1 MLTLVEPTINDV
13 LSRFYT
19 IRDTSAAS
27 VEQESRTLIARQ
39 AGKGQLRSGTTLKA
53 LAFLIETALDAALVE
68 TLAVLRHLRF
78 SAGTDYQACRDQA
91 FLRAR
96 DLVPAL
102 RAAADLDKWVDA
114 AGSAAA
120 SDAIEARIA
129 KLYETISYRFRQFD
143 VGLDPADMARG
154 PTMTPTATR
163 LQHRLSERQSW
174 FQNEWF
180 FKWHRIG
187 GDEGISIDLFNG
199 RFATYAGIAYWGSPR
214 DIFWDAIARG
224 LRKEVVDQFAWVE
237 EAAKRYDRSVAIR
250 TIDECAGLLTG
261 FAQIIRRE
269 AVEKDRI
276 LRGDGLI
283 FPAEED
289 RGRWTGADEQ
299 DICDQAEALKA
310 ALFPVSGFEPAPL
323 STPEIP
329 STTGPS
335 SSPRFQVALSFAGE
349 QRTYV
354 RQVADAL
361 AARHIAVF
369 YDEFQA
375 NTLWGTDGAEHFHQI
390 YSQDTQYVV
399 MFISAEY
406 VTKAWTRQERRAAI
420 SRQMKD
426 DGEYI
431 LPVRFDETEVPGL
444 PDTIQYLLA
453 DRFTP
458 AQLAIEI
465 AKKVGVRPTDGKAS
479 NLAPPASGAMS
490 GEVTFDYSAYNGRYV
505 LGSAPSTFETAW
517 SKGSDTSIYLY
528 NDPDGIHGIA
538 IARGATAINEIQDA
552 AAYDYSSRARSL
564 RTGEIAVL
572 RNTDGFYAAVQV
584 VAIEDDTRGAE
595 SDALTLRYAILTH
608 GGKDFANPSPNPSGA
623 ERKTDPEPSVV
634 A

>member
-1 MLTLVEPTINDV
+1 MPTPAEPTINDV
-13 LSRFYT
+13 LSRLYT

-27 VEQESRTLIARQ
+27 VEQEARALIARQ
-39 AGKGQLRSGTTLKA
+39 SAKGQLRSGATLKS
-53 LAFLIETALDAALVE
+53 LASLIESAFDAALVE
-68 TLAVLRHLRF
+68 TLAVLRHLRS
-78 SAGTDYQACRDQA
+78 SAGVDYQACRDQA

-102 RAAADLDKWVDA
+102 RGAADLDKWVDA

-120 SDAIEARIA
+120 SAAIEARIA

-143 VGLDPADMARG
+143 VGMDPVDMARG

-180 FKWHRIG
+180 FKWHHIA
-187 GDEGISIDLFNG
+187 GDDVISIDLFNG
-199 RFATYAGIAYWGSPR
+199 RFATYAGLAYWGSPR

-237 EAAKRYDRSVAIR
+237 EAASGYDKNVAIR
-250 TIDECAGLLTG
+250 AIDECAGLLTG

-276 LRGDGLI
+276 LRGDGFT
-283 FPAEED
+283 FPAGED
-289 RGRWTGADEQ
+289 QGRWTGANDE
-299 DICDQAEALKA
+299 DIRGQAEALKA
-310 ALFPVSGFEPAPL
+310 ALFPVPIFEPA
-323 STPEIP
+323 SHSMPEV
-329 STTGPS
+329 SKARPS

-406 VTKAWTRQERRAAI
+406 VTKAWTRQERRSAI

-431 LPVRFDETEVPGL
+431 LPVRFDQSEVPGL

-479 NLAPPASGAMS
+479 SLAPPASGATS

-505 LGSAPSTFETAW
+505 LGSGSSTFETAW

-538 IARGATAINEIQDA
+538 LARGATAINEIHDA
-552 AAYDYSSRARSL
+552 AVYDYSSRARSL

-584 VAIEDDTRGAE
+584 VKIEDDARGAE
-595 SDALTLRYAILTH
+595 SDALTLRYAILTQ
-608 GGKDFANPSPNPSGA
+608 GGKDFASPGA
-623 ERKTDPEPSVV
+623 DSSEV
-634 A
+634 

>member
-1 MLTLVEPTINDV
+1 MSIQIEPTINDV
-13 LSRFYT
+13 LSRLYT

-27 VEQESRTLIARQ
+27 VEQEAKALIARQ
-39 AGKGQLRSGTTLKA
+39 TAKGQLRSGATLKS
-53 LAFLIETALDAALVE
+53 LATLIESAFDAALVE
-68 TLAVLRHLRF
+68 TLTVLRHLR
-78 SAGTDYQACRDQA
+78 SSTGIDYQACRDQA

-102 RAAADLDKWVDA
+102 RAAVDLDKWLDA

-120 SDAIEARIA
+120 RGAIEARIA
-129 KLYETISYRFRQFD
+129 KLYETINYRFRQFD
-143 VGLDPADMARG
+143 VGLDPADIARG
-154 PTMTPTATR
+154 PTVTPTATR
-163 LQHRLSERQSW
+163 LQHRLSERQNW

-180 FKWHRIG
+180 FKWHHIG
-187 GDEGISIDLFNG
+187 GADVISIDLFNG
-199 RFATYAGIAYWGSPR
+199 RFATYAGLAYSGSPR

-224 LRKEVVDQFAWVE
+224 LRKEIVDQFAWVE
-237 EAAKRYDRSVAIR
+237 EAARGYDKNVAIR
-250 TIDECAGLLTG
+250 AIDECAGLLTS

-276 LRGDGLI
+276 LRGDGFT
-283 FPAEED
+283 FPARED
-289 RGRWTGADEQ
+289 RGRWTGADDE
-299 DICDQAEALKA
+299 DIRNQADALKA
-310 ALFPVSGFEPAPL
+310 ALFPVTSFEPAPHPTPKVS
-323 STPEIP
+323 STA
-329 STTGPS
+329 GPS

-349 QRTYV
+349 QRAYV

-375 NTLWGTDGAEHFHQI
+375 SSLWGTDGAEHFHQI
-390 YSQDTQYVV
+390 YSRDTQYVV

-406 VTKAWTRQERRAAI
+406 VTKAWTRQERRSAI

-426 DGEYI
+426 HGEYI
-431 LPVRFDETEVPGL
+431 LPVRFDQTEVPGL

-479 NLAPPASGAMS
+479 SLAPPASGATS

-505 LGSAPSTFETAW
+505 LGSGSSTFETAW

-528 NDPDGIHGIA
+528 NDPDGIYGIA
-538 IARGATAINEIQDA
+538 IARGATAINEIHDA
-552 AAYDYSSRARSL
+552 AVYDYSSRARRL

-572 RNTDGFYAAVQV
+572 QNTDGFYAAVQV
-584 VAIEDDTRGAE
+584 VKIQDDTRGAE
-595 SDALTLRYAILTH
+595 SDALTLRYAILAH
-608 GGKDFANPSPNPSGA
+608 GGKDFSTLGADSSG
-623 ERKTDPEPSVV
+623 V
-634 A
+634 

>member
-1 MLTLVEPTINDV
+1 MPTPVEPTINDV
-13 LSRFYT
+13 LSRLYT

-27 VEQESRTLIARQ
+27 VEQEARALIARQ
-39 AGKGQLRSGTTLKA
+39 TAKGQLRSGATLKS
-53 LAFLIETALDAALVE
+53 LASLIESAFDAALVE
-68 TLAVLRHLRF
+68 TLAVLRHLRS
-78 SAGTDYQACRDQA
+78 SAGIDYQACRDQA

-120 SDAIEARIA
+120 SDAIEARIV

-180 FKWHRIG
+180 FKWHHIG
-187 GDEGISIDLFNG
+187 GDDVISIDLFNG
-199 RFATYAGIAYWGSPR
+199 RFATYAGLAYWGSPR

-237 EAAKRYDRSVAIR
+237 EAASGYDKNVAIR
-250 TIDECAGLLTG
+250 AIDECAGLLTG

-276 LRGDGLI
+276 LRGDGFT
-283 FPAEED
+283 FPAAED
-289 RGRWTGADEQ
+289 RGRWIGADGQ
-299 DICDQAEALKA
+299 DIRDQAEALKA
-310 ALFPVSGFEPAPL
+310 ALFPVSIFEPAPH
-323 STPEIP
+323 STPEV
-329 STTGPS
+329 SKAGPS

-390 YSQDTQYVV
+390 YSRDTQYVV

-406 VTKAWTRQERRAAI
+406 VTKAWTRQERRSAI

-431 LPVRFDETEVPGL
+431 LPVRFDQTEVPGL

-479 NLAPPASGAMS
+479 SLAPPASGATS

-505 LGSAPSTFETAW
+505 LGSGSSTFETAW

-538 IARGATAINEIQDA
+538 IARGATAINEIHDA
-552 AAYDYSSRARSL
+552 AVYDYSSRTRSL
-564 RTGEIAVL
+564 GTGEIAVL

-584 VAIEDDTRGAE
+584 LKIEDDSRGAE

-608 GGKDFANPSPNPSGA
+608 GGKDFANPGA
-623 ERKTDPEPSVV
+623 GSSEV
-634 A
+634 